1 MRRLAAIGL
10 GLVAVIA
17 FAAAVPAGGE
27 DGERYLVRAVFD
39 NGSFIVPGE
48 DVRIA
53 GANAGTVESVDVS
66 MPGEVVSR
74 TQGEEEQDGKAI
86 VVLDITDPG
95 FQDFRTDATCILRP
109 QSLIGERYVAC
120 RPTRPRPPG
129 SPQAPP
135 LEQVP
140 DGEAGEGQYLLPL
153 ENNGK
158 TVDIDLVQNVMR
170 FPTRERLRLILND
183 LGAGFAARGDE
194 LAEIVR
200 RADPTLRDGDRV
212 LAILARQRR
221 QLADLASDSE
231 RILAPLSRERDH
243 VAGFIENAGETAAAT
258 AERRADLELALARFP
273 GFLRELR
280 RTLGKFQG
288 FSEAALPVASALGR
302 AAPSLTDATQ
312 TLGPFADASTVA
324 VTSLGDAA
332 EPTGPKL
339 AAADPIIRRARDLA
353 RTAERPSKDLA
364 ALLSSTK
371 RTEGF
376 ERLMDLIYNTTGSVN
391 GFDDAGHFLRTTLIA
406 TNCVDYSIGWASGC
420 DARFEGAAGKGPPI
434 FNFPLITDEGPP
446 SDEPDAAE
454 PAADEPATRSKRAP
468 SGGVDPEVARPSA
481 RSIRD
486 LLDLLVGR

>member
-39 NGSFIVPGE
+39 NGVVHRPRRGRPHRRRE
-48 DVRIA
+48 RGHGRVGGRLDA
-53 GANAGTVESVDVS
+53 GGGRQPHAGRR
-66 MPGEVVSR
+66 GA
-74 TQGEEEQDGKAI
+74 DGKAI

-129 SPQAPP
+129 SPQPPP

-212 LAILARQRR
+212 LAILARQRS

-258 AERRADLELALARFP
+258 AERRADLELDLARFP

-280 RTLGKFQG
+280 TTMGKFQG
-288 FSEAALPVASALGR
+288 FSRPPWPVPRRSGGGTVVDRRDSGPWAPSRTPRRWRHQPRRRRRADGTQARRRGPDHPQGQGPGAHGREAEQGPRSAPSSQAHRGLR
-302 AAPSLTDATQ
+302 AAD
-312 TLGPFADASTVA
+312 GP
-324 VTSLGDAA
+324 
-332 EPTGPKL
+332 
-339 AAADPIIRRARDLA
+339 DLQHD
-353 RTAERPSKDLA
+353 RVR
-364 ALLSSTK
+364 
-371 RTEGF
+371 
-376 ERLMDLIYNTTGSVN
+376 ERLRR
-391 GFDDAGHFLRTTLIA
+391 AGHFLRTTLIA
-406 TNCVDYSIGWASGC
+406 TNCVDYSVGWASGC
-420 DARFEGAAGKGPPI
+420 DARFEASGRARAR
-434 FNFPLITDEGPP
+434 
-446 SDEPDAAE
+446 
-454 PAADEPATRSKRAP
+454 RSSTSR
-468 SGGVDPEVARPSA
+468 
-481 RSIRD
+481 
-486 LLDLLVGR
+486 